1 MEPTKSNSLR
11 PVVVALIASCAVL
24 ASAGCGSGYVSSG
37 ASALPQSAPLSR
49 HAGSWM
55 LPEAKRAK
63 ELLYVGDPGGG
74 KSSYGGAID
83 VFQLRGLHYKLVG
96 QIQDDEYP
104 DGMTTD
110 TAGNLYLTDMGIAT
124 EGPVP
129 GDIKVYPKGGTR
141 YVRLI
146 VPASWIPFDIAVGK
160 DGTFYV
166 ANIAPLGYFNPGSVS
181 IYPPQ
186 ASQPSRVLQFPNF
199 QVYGITLHHQTSTFY
214 VSYAGSGSN
223 GEINEFVHARGKPKN
238 LGVSYDSP
246 WGLLEDGSN
255 NLLACSGSGTVNVYA
270 EATGKLVQQISVPG
284 GALWEAFNKSR
295 TKLFVTNF
303 QEVEIFS
310 YPAGKFLGSIT
321 QQGWGGRS
329 NYPTG
334 LALWPPPQ

>member
-1 MEPTKSNSLR
+1 MKISSTWR
-11 PVVVALIASCAVL
+11 AAFGICATL
-24 ASAGCGSGYVSSG
+24 ATAGCGSGYLASG
-37 ASALPQSAPLSR
+37 NAAPAPLVRLS
-49 HAGSWM
+49 HAGGSWM
-55 LPEAKRAK
+55 SPDAKRAK

-74 KSSYGGAID
+74 TASYGAAID
-83 VFQLRGLHYKLVG
+83 VFQLRGPHYKLVG
-96 QIQDDEYP
+96 QIQDDSYP

-110 TAGNLYLTDMGIAT
+110 AAGNLYVTDIGIAT
-124 EGPVP
+124 EGPAP

-146 VPASWIPFDIAVGK
+146 VPASWEPFDIAVGK
-160 DGTFYV
+160 DGTLYV
-166 ANIAPLGYFNPGSVS
+166 ANISPLGYFNPGSVS

-186 ASQPSRVLQFPNF
+186 SSQPSRTLQFPNF
-199 QVYGITLHHQTSTFY
+199 QVYGITLHKETSTFY

-255 NLLACSGSGTVNVYA
+255 NLLACSGNGTVNVYA
-270 EATGKLVQQISVPG
+270 EATGKLVQQITVPG
-284 GALWEAFNKSR
+284 GALWEAFNQSR
-295 TKLFVTNF
+295 TKLYVTNF

-310 YPAGKFLGSIT
+310 YPAGKLIGSIT